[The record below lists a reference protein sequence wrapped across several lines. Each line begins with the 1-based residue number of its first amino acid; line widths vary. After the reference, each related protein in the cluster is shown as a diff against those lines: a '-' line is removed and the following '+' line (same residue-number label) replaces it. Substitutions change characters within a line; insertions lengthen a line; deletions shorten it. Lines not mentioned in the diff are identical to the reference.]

1 MITHKKKQQLIAILI
16 GFLLGVTLSVLVGYF
31 GVIKYFTQVQ
41 FEKINQLFPE
51 KNATDTVFITENSR
65 KNIDKTIS
73 LAVQDSID
81 TELEESETL
90 IDEIQTDKKIA
101 EIVIAVQITDST
113 TLGSKDIHVEQWE
126 SPMNFVGYRLS
137 KDKLVIYG
145 IDVNEIDLVEEDG
158 KICLVLADN
167 KLALQYSDDF
177 VHFPNSFLIS
187 RQNLQ
192 NE

>member
-73 LAVQDSID
+73 PAVQDSID

-90 IDEIQTDKKIA
+90 IDEVQTDKKIA

>member
-31 GVIKYFTQVQ
+31 GVITYFTQVQ

-73 LAVQDSID
+73 PAVQDSINE
-81 TELEESETL
+81 ELEESETF

>member
-73 LAVQDSID
+73 PAVQDSINE
-81 TELEESETL
+81 ELEESETF

-113 TLGSKDIHVEQWE
+113 SLGSKDIHVEQWE

>member
-73 LAVQDSID
+73 LAVQDSINE
-81 TELEESETL
+81 ELEESETF

-158 KICLVLADN
+158 KICLVLANN

>member
-73 LAVQDSID
+73 QAVQDSINE
-81 TELEESETL
+81 ELEESETF

-177 VHFPNSFLIS
+177 VHFPNNFLIS

>member
-51 KNATDTVFITENSR
+51 KNATDTIFITENSR

-73 LAVQDSID
+73 PAVQDSID

>member
-51 KNATDTVFITENSR
+51 KNATDTVFITENSH

-73 LAVQDSID
+73 PAVQDSINA
-81 TELEESETL
+81 ELEESETL

-101 EIVIAVQITDST
+101 EIVIAVQIADST

>member
-16 GFLLGVTLSVLVGYF
+16 GFLLGVALSVLVGYF

-73 LAVQDSID
+73 PAVQDSINE
-81 TELEESETL
+81 ELEESETF

>member
-73 LAVQDSID
+73 PAVQDSINE
-81 TELEESETL
+81 ELEESETF

-177 VHFPNSFLIS
+177 VHFPNNFLIS

>member
-73 LAVQDSID
+73 PAVQDSID

>member
-1 MITHKKKQQLIAILI
+1 M
-16 GFLLGVTLSVLVGYF
+16 LGVTLSVLVGYF

-73 LAVQDSID
+73 PAVQDSINE
-81 TELEESETL
+81 ELEESETF

>member
-73 LAVQDSID
+73 PAVQDSINE
-81 TELEESETL
+81 ELEESETF

>member
-73 LAVQDSID
+73 PAVQDSID
-81 TELEESETL
+81 TELEESETF

>member
-51 KNATDTVFITENSR
+51 KNATDTIFITENSR

-73 LAVQDSID
+73 PAVQDSINE
-81 TELEESETL
+81 ELEESETF

>member
-73 LAVQDSID
+73 LAVQDSINE
-81 TELEESETL
+81 ELEESETF

>member
-73 LAVQDSID
+73 PAVQDSINE
-81 TELEESETL
+81 ELEESETL

>member
-73 LAVQDSID
+73 PAVQDSINA
-81 TELEESETL
+81 ELEESETF

-101 EIVIAVQITDST
+101 EIVIAVQIADST
-113 TLGSKDIHVEQWE
+113 SLGSKDIHVEQWE

>member
-73 LAVQDSID
+73 PAVQDSINE
-81 TELEESETL
+81 ELEESETF

-167 KLALQYSDDF
+167 KLYLQYRDDF

>member
-73 LAVQDSID
+73 PAVQDSID

-158 KICLVLADN
+158 KICLVLANN

>member
-1 MITHKKKQQLIAILI
+1 
-16 GFLLGVTLSVLVGYF
+16 
-31 GVIKYFTQVQ
+31 
-41 FEKINQLFPE
+41 
-51 KNATDTVFITENSR
+51 
-65 KNIDKTIS
+65 
-73 LAVQDSID
+73 
-81 TELEESETL
+81 
-90 IDEIQTDKKIA
+90 
-101 EIVIAVQITDST
+101 
-113 TLGSKDIHVEQWE
+113 
-126 SPMNFVGYRLS
+126 MNFVGYRLS

>member
-51 KNATDTVFITENSR
+51 KNATDTVFITENNR
-65 KNIDKTIS
+65 KNINKTIS
-73 LAVQDSID
+73 PAVQDSINA
-81 TELEESETL
+81 ELEESETF

-101 EIVIAVQITDST
+101 EIVIAVQIADSA

>member
-73 LAVQDSID
+73 PAVQDSINE
-81 TELEESETL
+81 ELEESETF

-113 TLGSKDIHVEQWE
+113 TLVSKDIHVEQWE

>member
-73 LAVQDSID
+73 PAVQDSID
-81 TELEESETL
+81 TELEESEIL

>member
-73 LAVQDSID
+73 PAVQDSID
-81 TELEESETL
+81 TELEESETF

-145 IDVNEIDLVEEDG
+145 IDVNEIDLAEEDG